1 MTNEVTEKLKQAS
14 KNLVMMSE
22 SEYPYEVVLWS
33 NQGQEP
39 LTNQKL
45 LQLTAHSPE
54 TSIETVD
61 INYFFRNCAE
71 EKEWHDEVQKQDVEK
86 FQSLLQTLKDNLH
99 EIQVYR
105 IGTINIDV
113 YIIGKT
119 PSGDLAGIS
128 TKIVET

>member
-33 NQGQEP
+33 NQAQEP

-45 LQLTAHSPE
+45 LQLTGHSPE
-54 TSIETVD
+54 TLIETVEID
-61 INYFFRNCAE
+61 YFFRNCAE
-71 EKEWHDEVQKQDVEK
+71 EKEWHDEVQKQDVERFK
-86 FQSLLQTLKDNLH
+86 SLLRTLKDNLH
-99 EIQVYR
+99 DIQVYR